1 MKYIVGAA
9 IATLISADIVPGP
22 CPPLESNKTPEIF
35 SAKEMS
41 GLWYEYVW
49 TPDFND
55 GHNYDCSMWMIMDD
69 NDQGMVVYNAMAWHT
84 DDEEE
89 DKNDFI

>member
-22 CPPLESNKTPEIF
+22 CPPLESNKTTEIF